1 MNVASAGRRRL
12 VKAAM
17 IIGFVLF
24 LVDGAAAIWLGQL
37 SGRPWLIVVGVLLAV
52 VAAGVVVAY
61 FRWVRL
67 LDEVDVARRALR
79 EDLEGLRRAA
89 AEAEGR
95 WHN

>member
-1 MNVASAGRRRL
+1 MKGASAGRRRL

-37 SGRPWLIVVGVLLAV
+37 SGRRGLIPVGLLLVIVAAAV
-52 VAAGVVVAY
+52 VIAY

-89 AEAEGR
+89 ADAQGR
-95 WHN
+95 WRN

>member
-1 MNVASAGRRRL
+1 MKAASPGRRRL

-17 IIGFVLF
+17 IVGFVLF

-37 SGRPWLIVVGVLLAV
+37 SGRPGLIAVGVLLAI

-67 LDEVDVARRALR
+67 LDEVDAARRALR

-89 AEAEGR
+89 ADAQGR
-95 WHN
+95 WRN